1 MPELAQLLTCCPDLE
16 KAAAHLLREVGPL
29 CSIPLYSKEPG
40 SGTLSLL
47 PLRLPSALLSA

>member
-1 MPELAQLLTCCPDLE
+1 MPELAQLLTRCPDLE
-16 KAAAHLLREVGPL
+16 KAAARLLREAGPL